1 MVAGISVKRREDIKT
16 RREVVA
22 ERSRSEKMLIDEV
35 RCLLMCGMSTAG
47 AILDPISGNIMLL

>member
-1 MVAGISVKRREDIKT
+1 VVAELSVKRREDIKT

-22 ERSRSEKMLIDEV
+22 ERSRSESMLIDEI
-35 RCLLMCGMSTAG
+35 RCLLMCGMSTAS